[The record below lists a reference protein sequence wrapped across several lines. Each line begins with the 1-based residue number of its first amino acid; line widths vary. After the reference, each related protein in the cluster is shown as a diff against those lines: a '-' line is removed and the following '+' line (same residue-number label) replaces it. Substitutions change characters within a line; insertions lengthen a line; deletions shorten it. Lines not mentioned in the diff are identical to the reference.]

1 MKQAYK
7 TLPLIA
13 SLILA
18 FGVGGCSKNKQPAA
32 PAEGAAPQGQAAAPA
47 PAPPSAET
55 AAATP
60 VELPNVNLS
69 EAGLD
74 ELMAPIAL
82 YPDPVLAVML
92 ETSKNPQEVM
102 DAGNF
107 LALEQ
112 NASLK
117 DAALDQA
124 TKAAGF
130 TPVAQALMH
139 FGPVVDMMC
148 TQFDWT
154 KQLGAAYTADPK
166 AVLASVQRL
175 RAQAVDNGTLRSSPK
190 MKVALKN
197 DSGAQIVEIS
207 NPDPNTVNIPQYD
220 PAQAYAPPAADVP
233 PPVAA
238 PPAPGQTVVVNNYP
252 PQTTTVV
259 QQPASSG
266 VSTGTAT
273 LIGLLSFGAGLAV
286 GSAIH
291 HDDYY
296 YPSWGYGGCYYGG
309 RPYYPP
315 PYRPYYG
322 GYPGGYHGG
331 GYYNR
336 PAHYGNNNIYVNN
349 SNNYY
354 NRFNGNNNTKPGYNA
369 RPVQYNNRPG
379 SVSSGSYGNR
389 AGVNRGVTANNSA
402 ANLNNN
408 NFRGQSTYKGAAN
421 RPANAANAGAGQL
434 NRPAAGGVGGANNLQ
449 RPAGA
454 NTSDFKGK
462 SAYQGGANRPANA
475 ANAGAGQLNRP
486 AAGGAG
492 GAANNLQRPNTGA
505 QAGNMQRPN
514 GGVGAANNMQRPNA
528 GTGAASNMQRPAAGA
543 PTNRAANAGGDRGFG
558 QGGGARP
565 SAPAANRQQ
574 PAARP
579 QQASRPPSQPGG
591 AFGGSSNARSDKQ
604 ASSRGHQ
611 SMGAPSGGQRSAPS
625 GGHQGGRKK

>member
-1 MKQAYK
+1 M
-7 TLPLIA
+7 TLPD
-13 SLILA
+13 
-18 FGVGGCSKNKQPAA
+18 
-32 PAEGAAPQGQAAAPA
+32 
-47 PAPPSAET
+47 
-55 AAATP
+55 
-60 VELPNVNLS
+60 VNLS
-69 EAGLD
+69 AAGLD
-74 ELMAPIAL
+74 ELLAPIAL

-112 NASLK
+112 NANLK

-124 TKAAGF
+124 SKAAGF

-197 DSGAQIVEIS
+197 DAGAQIVEIS

-220 PAQAYAPPAADVP
+220 PAQAYAPPPADVP

-238 PPAPGQTVVVNNYP
+238 PPAAGQTVIVNNYP
-252 PQTTTVV
+252 PQTTTTTVE
-259 QQPASSG
+259 QPASSG

-291 HDDYY
+291 NDNYY
-296 YPSWGYGGCYYGG
+296 SPGWGYGGCYYGG
-309 RPYYPP
+309 HPYYPP
-315 PYRPYYG
+315 PYRPVYG

-354 NRFNGNNNTKPGYNA
+354 NRFNGNNNTRPGYNA
-369 RPVQYNNRPG
+369 KPVQYNNRPG
-379 SVSSGSYGNR
+379 SVSSGSFGNKP
-389 AGVNRGVTANNSA
+389 GTNRGVTANNRA
-402 ANLNNN
+402 ANTNNS
-408 NFRGQSTYKGAAN
+408 NFKGQSTYQGAAN
-421 RPANAANAGAGQL
+421 RPGNAANTAAGAG
-434 NRPAAGGVGGANNLQ
+434 NRPGAGG
-449 RPAGA
+449 AGQA

-462 SAYQGGANRPANA
+462 STYQGGANKGG
-475 ANAGAGQLNRP
+475 ANAGQMDRG
-486 AAGGAG
+486 
-492 GAANNLQRPNTGA
+492 
-505 QAGNMQRPN
+505 
-514 GGVGAANNMQRPNA
+514 
-528 GTGAASNMQRPAAGA
+528 AAGA
-543 PTNRAANAGGDRGFG
+543 
-558 QGGGARP
+558 QQQI
-565 SAPAANRQQ
+565 APEMPRTQV
-574 PAARP
+574 PAKGIGPLQEA
-579 QQASRPPSQPGG
+579 
-591 AFGGSSNARSDKQ
+591 
-604 ASSRGHQ
+604 
-611 SMGAPSGGQRSAPS
+611 
-625 GGHQGGRKK
+625 

>member
-1 MKQAYK
+1 MKQVYRI
-7 TLPLIA
+7 LPLVA

-18 FGVGGCSKNKQPAA
+18 FGVGGCSKSKQPA
-32 PAEGAAPQGQAAAPA
+32 EGTAAAPQEQAAPA
-47 PAPPSAET
+47 AQTPPTPEA

-60 VELPNVNLS
+60 VTLPDVNLS
-69 EAGLD
+69 AAGLD
-74 ELMAPIAL
+74 ELLAPIAL

-107 LALEQ
+107 LALDQ
-112 NASLK
+112 NANLK

-124 TKAAGF
+124 SKAAGF

-197 DSGAQIVEIS
+197 DAGAQIVEIS

-220 PAQAYAPPAADVP
+220 PAQAYAPPAADVAP
-233 PPVAA
+233 AVAA
-238 PPAPGQTVVVNNYP
+238 PPAAGQTVIVNNYP

-273 LIGLLSFGAGLAV
+273 MIGLLSFGAGLAV
-286 GSAIH
+286 GAAINH
-291 HDDYY
+291 NDYY

-315 PYRPYYG
+315 PYRPVYG

-354 NRFNGNNNTKPGYNA
+354 NRFNGNNNTRPGYNA
-369 RPVQYNNRPG
+369 KPVQYNNRPG
-379 SVSSGSYGNR
+379 SVSSGSFGNKPG
-389 AGVNRGVTANNSA
+389 ANHGVTANNRA
-402 ANLNNN
+402 ANTNNS
-408 NFRGQSTYKGAAN
+408 NFKGQSTYQGGAN
-421 RPANAANAGAGQL
+421 RPGNAANAGAGQG
-434 NRPAAGGVGGANNLQ
+434 NRPGAGG
-449 RPAGA
+449 AGQA

-462 SAYQGGANRPANA
+462 STYQGGANKGGANAGQMDRSAAGGAAANRPGNA
-475 ANAGAGQLNRP
+475 ANAGAGAGNRP
-486 AAGGAG
+486 AA
-492 GAANNLQRPNTGA
+492 
-505 QAGNMQRPN
+505 
-514 GGVGAANNMQRPNA
+514 GGVGAANNAQRPNA
-528 GTGAASNMQRPAAGA
+528 GTGAANNMQRPAAGGA
-543 PTNRAANAGGDRGFG
+543 GNASPTNRAANTGGDRGYG
-558 QGGGARP
+558 QGGAARPAATP

-579 QQASRPPSQPGG
+579 QQQPSRPQSQPAG
-591 AFGGSSNARSDKQ
+591 AFGGSTSAKSDKQ

-611 SMGAPSGGQRSAPS
+611 SMGAPSGGQKSAPS
-625 GGHQGGRKK
+625 GGQNRAAQGGRKK